1 MTKWE
6 MIDKIMDIYDSLEGE
21 ELEKLKSLIG
31 EIGSK

>member
-21 ELEKLKSLIG
+21 ELEKLKRLSE

>member
-1 MTKWE
+1 

-21 ELEKLKSLIG
+21 ELEKLKRLIE

>member
-21 ELEKLKSLIG
+21 ELEKLKRLNE

>member
-21 ELEKLKSLIG
+21 KLEKLKRLID

>member
-6 MIDKIMDIYDSLEGE
+6 MIDKIMDIYDRLEGE
-21 ELEKLKSLIG
+21 ELEKLKRLIE

>member
-6 MIDKIMDIYDSLEGE
+6 MIDKIMEIYDSLEGE
-21 ELEKLKSLIG
+21 ELEKLKRLIE

>member
-21 ELEKLKSLIG
+21 ELKKLKRIIE

>member
-1 MTKWE
+1 MTKLE

-21 ELEKLKSLIG
+21 ELEKLKRLID

>member
-6 MIDKIMDIYDSLEGE
+6 MIDKIMDIYDSLEGK
-21 ELEKLKSLIG
+21 ELEKLKRLIE

>member
-1 MTKWE
+1 MTKLE

-21 ELEKLKSLIG
+21 ELEKLKRIIE